1 MKIQGFPV
9 YCAGATVKYGK
20 NSQAL
25 ITPPLCETCDLLVRP
40 ISAMYLKPAWRIR
53 ERGILYNHATKSCP
67 LYKQKE
73 NERK

>member
-9 YCAGATVKYGK
+9 YCAGGTLKYGK
-20 NSQAL
+20 NDL
-25 ITPPLCETCDLLVRP
+25 TVTPPLCESCSLLCRP

-53 ERGILYNHATKSCP
+53 ERGILYNHTTKSCP

>member
-9 YCAGATVKYGK
+9 YCAGATISNGK
-20 NSQAL
+20 NNYPQTA
-25 ITPPLCETCDLLVRP
+25 PLCKQCDLLIRP

-53 ERGILYNHATKSCP
+53 ERGILYNRTTKSCP

>member
-9 YCAGATVKYGK
+9 YCAGGSLKYGK
-20 NSQAL
+20 TTMV
-25 ITPPLCETCDLLVRP
+25 TPPLCESCALLCRP

-53 ERGILYNHATKSCP
+53 ERGIMYNHATKSCP

>member
-9 YCAGATVKYGK
+9 YCAGGALKYGK
-20 NSQAL
+20 NDL
-25 ITPPLCETCDLLVRP
+25 TTTPPLCESCALLCRP

-53 ERGILYNHATKSCP
+53 ERGIMYNHATKSCP

>member
-9 YCAGATVKYGK
+9 YCAGAAISNGK
-20 NSQAL
+20 NKFPRTA
-25 ITPPLCETCDLLVRP
+25 PLCKQCDLLIRP
-40 ISAMYLKPAWRIR
+40 ISDMYLKPAWRIR
-53 ERGILYNHATKSCP
+53 ERGILYNHTTKSCP

>member
-1 MKIQGFPV
+1 MNIQGFPV
-9 YCAGATVKYGK
+9 YCAGGILKYGK
-20 NSQAL
+20 NGCTV
-25 ITPPLCETCDLLVRP
+25 TPPLCESCSLLCRP

>member
-1 MKIQGFPV
+1 MLIQGFPV
-9 YCAGATVKYGK
+9 YCAGGSIRYGS
-20 NSQAL
+20 NI
-25 ITPPLCETCDLLVRP
+25 ITPKLCETCELLCRP

-53 ERGILYNHATKSCP
+53 ERGIMYNHATKSCP

>member
-9 YCAGATVKYGK
+9 YCAGGSIRYGG
-20 NSQAL
+20 ST
-25 ITPPLCETCDLLVRP
+25 ITPPLCESCALLCRP

-53 ERGILYNHATKSCP
+53 ERGIMYNHATKSCS

>member
-1 MKIQGFPV
+1 MLIQGFPV
-9 YCAGATVKYGK
+9 YCAGGILNYGK
-20 NSQAL
+20 NTKIAT
-25 ITPPLCETCDLLVRP
+25 TPPLCESCALLCRP

-53 ERGILYNHATKSCP
+53 ERGIMYNHATKSCP

>member
-1 MKIQGFPV
+1 MNIQGFPV
-9 YCAGATVKYGK
+9 YCAGGAIK
-20 NSQAL
+20 NGQHPSIL
-25 ITPPLCETCDLLVRP
+25 TPPLCKSCALLCRP

-53 ERGILYNHATKSCP
+53 ERGILYNHTTKSCP

>member
-9 YCAGATVKYGK
+9 YCAGGILKYGK
-20 NSQAL
+20 TTTL
-25 ITPPLCETCDLLVRP
+25 WTPPLCESCALLCRP
-40 ISAMYLKPAWRIR
+40 ISAMYLRPAWRIR
-53 ERGILYNHATKSCP
+53 ERGIMYNHATKSCP

>member
-1 MKIQGFPV
+1 MLIQGFPV
-9 YCAGATVKYGK
+9 YCAGGLLKYGK
-20 NSQAL
+20 NTAV
-25 ITPPLCETCDLLVRP
+25 TPPLCESCALLCRP

-53 ERGILYNHATKSCP
+53 ERGVMYNHATKSCP

>member
-9 YCAGATVKYGK
+9 YCAGGSLKYGK
-20 NSQAL
+20 TTTV
-25 ITPPLCETCDLLVRP
+25 TPPLCESCALLCRP

-53 ERGILYNHATKSCP
+53 ERGIMYSHATKSCP